1 MNNSKIMCNGVIP
14 CLPSGLAKSNNIM
27 SMFVLFSWLF
37 GYFESLGFLKMVG
50 QTLHQ
55 SIQTGFLVN
64 FLKVQ
69 HRRPSHYQEKSIRWS
84 MFICS
89 TSAFRKAMVKI
100 ATNTWLCPLSSFN
113 FTSLALYF
121 WLYIAPLLTRHHISL
136 LSPLQSSSRRVL
148 KRQNFRI
155 ERTLQ
160 GICSILD
167 TFIFNA
173 FQVEFLLIS
182 FMIRLPMVTIIK

>member
-1 MNNSKIMCNGVIP
+1 MCNGVIP

-50 QTLHQ
+50 QTLYQ
-55 SIQTGFLVN
+55 SIQTRFLVN

-89 TSAFRKAMVKI
+89 TSFTLRQHLERQ
-100 ATNTWLCPLSSFN
+100 WLRFLQIPGCVLYPLS
-113 FTSLALYF
+113 
-121 WLYIAPLLTRHHISL
+121 
-136 LSPLQSSSRRVL
+136 
-148 KRQNFRI
+148 
-155 ERTLQ
+155 
-160 GICSILD
+160 ILH
-167 TFIFNA
+167 
-173 FQVEFLLIS
+173 
-182 FMIRLPMVTIIK
+182 R